1 MTVAVVVGNPKPGS
15 RTLDAA
21 TRVAE
26 RLAGRPADLVLDLVE
41 LGPGL
46 LGWGDE
52 AVGRAVEQVQQASWV
67 VVASPTYKATYT
79 GLLKLFL
86 DQFAAGS
93 LAGVVA
99 FPLMLGGAWVA
110 RTRPGGVPQAGARRA
125 RRLVPGQRPLPPGH
139 RLRVAGGA
147 RRVGRVGPEVH
158 LTCRRKA
165 RPPCSSAWRSTAPAG
180 TRRRGGSRRPAR
192 PSCSPPATGSTWP
205 ARSRRPASTSS
216 RSRTRWRCSRAGPPS
231 TTPAPTSCGAA
242 STP

>member
-1 MTVAVVVGNPKPGS
+1 MTVAVVVGNPKPAS

-26 RLAGRPADLVLDLVE
+26 RLAGRPADLVLDLVD

-52 AVGRAVEQVQQASWV
+52 AVGRAVAEVQQASWV

-99 FPLMLGGAWVA
+99 FPLMLGGAWSHALAPEVFLKPVLVELGA
-110 RTRPGGVPQAGARRA
+110 SCPVSGLYLLDTDYESPAGLDEWVESARRFI
-125 RRLVPGQRPLPPGH
+125 
-139 RLRVAGGA
+139 
-147 RRVGRVGPEVH
+147 
-158 LTCRRKA
+158 
-165 RPPCSSAWRSTAPAG
+165 
-180 TRRRGGSRRPAR
+180 
-192 PSCSPPATGSTWP
+192 
-205 ARSRRPASTSS
+205 
-216 RSRTRWRCSRAGPPS
+216 
-231 TTPAPTSCGAA
+231 
-242 STP
+242 